1 MKHKKKR
8 AMRCP
13 YCGAPVVYR
22 SAEGIYQENK
32 KGAML
37 YVCSRYP
44 ECDAYVRVQPGT
56 KLPLGT
62 LANGDLRALRRQ
74 THGQFDRLYKEGLMT
89 KDGAY
94 RWLGSC
100 WGCPSPR
107 PTLAAWGSTTA
118 GWFWR
123 RVGSF
128 WRNGGRN
135 AS

>member
-1 MKHKKKR
+1 
-8 AMRCP
+8 
-13 YCGAPVVYR
+13 
-22 SAEGIYQENK
+22 
-32 KGAML
+32 ML

-74 THGQFDRLYKEGLMT
+74 AHGQFDRLYKEGLMT

-94 RWLGSC
+94 RWLGELLGLPRSQAHI
-100 WGCPSPR
+100 GCLGEYNCRLVVEKSR
-107 PTLAAWGSTTA
+107 ELLEK
-118 GWFWR
+118 R
-123 RVGSF
+123 
-128 WRNGGRN
+128 GRN